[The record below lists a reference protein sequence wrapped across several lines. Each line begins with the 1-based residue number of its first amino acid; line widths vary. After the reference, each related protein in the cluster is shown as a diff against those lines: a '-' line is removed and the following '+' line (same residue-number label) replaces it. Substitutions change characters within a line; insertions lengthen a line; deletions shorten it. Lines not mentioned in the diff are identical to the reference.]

1 MRNFI
6 LVLEIFMENN
16 VALYCDAFRFMPQHL
31 QERRFLLVK
40 HYILIL
46 KCTGELVSL
55 NINRYK
61 CGYCGACVGVCPKG
75 ALELVETWVEV
86 DESTCI
92 TCGICDRICPVGAIE
107 VMK

>member
-1 MRNFI
+1 MALYYQAF
-6 LVLEIFMENN
+6 IFM
-16 VALYCDAFRFMPQHL
+16 LIHSQKIRY
-31 QERRFLLVK
+31 LLVK
-40 HYILIL
+40 DHDLPL
-46 KCTGELVSL
+46 KLTGELVSI

-86 DESTCI
+86 NESVCI
-92 TCGICDRICPVGAIE
+92 VCGICDRICPVGAIE